1 MVTVSVLASI
11 NDLTITLGNFWS
23 PLNLYDY
30 IAYKLKPYL
39 NLRVFNYYDF
49 DKFLLPIDG
58 RSMPAYLKQE
68 IYNLFKQQMSTI
80 EIMKA
85 ELKFINSLEELRK
98 SKTGVELLEL
108 FAGKFTKK
116 SSFYNLANG
125 SAYIDLST
133 IKSIHT
139 APEKYILTK
148 INLYQ

>member
-1 MVTVSVLASI
+1 MTVSVLASI

-58 RSMPAYLKQE
+58 RSMPACLKQE

-85 ELKFINSLEELRK
+85 ELKFINSLEEQVLSYWNYSLGNLQK
-98 SKTGVELLEL
+98 SLLFTTWLMGVLILICLL
-108 FAGKFTKK
+108 
-116 SSFYNLANG
+116 
-125 SAYIDLST
+125 
-133 IKSIHT
+133 
-139 APEKYILTK
+139 
-148 INLYQ
+148 